1 MELSAAEGRM
11 AALAALNQPGQAR
24 ALFSTRE
31 RYRRFAAR
39 MHAAFNLNPA
49 LRALAKP
56 ETIFC
61 RCEDVAYGD
70 VAAHTSWRDAKLQT
84 RCGLG
89 PGQGKICG
97 GAASFCFGRGP
108 RDAHRGSNPRR
119 PPSPRTT

>member
-1 MELSAAEGRM
+1 
-11 AALAALNQPGQAR
+11 
-24 ALFSTRE
+24 
-31 RYRRFAAR
+31 

-84 RCGLG
+84 RCGMG
-89 PGQGKICG
+89 PCQGKICG
-97 GAASFCFGRGP
+97 GAAAFCFGWGP
-108 RDAHRGSNPRR
+108 RDGDRGSQHPPDRKSVAEGQSVDVRVGLGGRR
-119 PPSPRTT
+119 YIKKKK